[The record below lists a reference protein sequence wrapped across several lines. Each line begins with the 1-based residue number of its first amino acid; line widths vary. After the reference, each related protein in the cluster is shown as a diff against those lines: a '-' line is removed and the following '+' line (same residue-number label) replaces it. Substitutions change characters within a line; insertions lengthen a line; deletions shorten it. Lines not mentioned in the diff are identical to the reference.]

1 MSTQFTPDISSFE
14 RLLAAAWILQC
25 QRDGVQSDAIV
36 AVARTEKPGAEG
48 DCYFDL
54 ENPFQELKE
63 KEPRIEDGAT
73 RPDAASESA
82 SVAVAEKEELVAE
95 DRTEASDYKPALTP
109 ASPSK
114 IDGARDHALL
124 RVLGTATATPTA
136 EEERKQDGVPITLRI
151 VIPTQSMKIVSGAVA
166 PVVLLLIMCG
176 FLLSWPFGQKA
187 AQASQRLSLK
197 SLGSELKASLQS
209 DKVNYKETAKASGN
223 AASTPGLET
232 SHQHI
237 TDAVTASVVNDLSP
251 YEIQALARQAQY
263 GDQFAALA
271 LGMAYETGHYVH
283 PSCTKAAEWIAFAA
297 ANGNAAAQYN
307 LALRYFQG
315 DGLPQDFQ
323 EGRKWLQ
330 SAASR
335 GYPKAA
341 VTAQLH

>member
-1 MSTQFTPDISSFE
+1 MSARFTPDISSFE

-25 QRDGVQSDAIV
+25 QREGVPSETDV
-36 AVARTEKPGAEG
+36 APVRIERFTRGAET
-48 DCYFDL
+48 DCHFDL
-54 ENPFQELKE
+54 ENPFQEFKAKGLAVE
-63 KEPRIEDGAT
+63 EQVT
-73 RPDAASESA
+73 RTDAAPEAA
-82 SVAVAEKEELVAE
+82 SVAVADEIEAE
-95 DRTEASDYKPALTP
+95 VSDCKPASTP
-109 ASPSK
+109 APESK
-114 IDGARDHALL
+114 MEIARDHALL
-124 RVLGTATATPTA
+124 RVLKTGTAKSAVV
-136 EEERKQDGVPITLRI
+136 EEQKQNGVPITFRI

-209 DKVNYKETAKASGN
+209 DKASSAGPAKASGV
-223 AASTPGLET
+223 ATGAPGLET

-251 YEIQALARQAQY
+251 YEIQTLERQAQY

-271 LGMAYETGHYVH
+271 LGMAYETGRYVR
-283 PSCTKAAEWIAFAA
+283 PNCTKAAEWIAFAA

-315 DGLPQDFQ
+315 DGLPQDLT

-330 SAASR
+330 TAASR

-341 VTAQLH
+341 VMAQLH